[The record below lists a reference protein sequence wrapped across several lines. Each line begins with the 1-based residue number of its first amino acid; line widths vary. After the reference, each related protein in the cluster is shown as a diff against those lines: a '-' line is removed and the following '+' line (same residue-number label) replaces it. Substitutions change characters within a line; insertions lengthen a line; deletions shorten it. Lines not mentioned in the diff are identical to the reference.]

1 MQGPSLDPGG
11 TTAHPDPL
19 HRAQRAGNPGQ
30 HWSLGAGFWLV
41 FPKGN
46 GNLLPAHDFLQ
57 DTNSSCKR
65 GMEQRLLWRP
75 GAQSKKRKLRCW
87 DAVYPLPLKHHN
99 TKVLMLRD
107 VPRKALQYPVL
118 LTDLP
123 VLLAWL
129 YQSRTCLC
137 RTSRIQ
143 PLETTPGPLWFLMQK
158 IPMATEG
165 PVLAMATHPG

>member
-1 MQGPSLDPGG
+1 MQGPSLDAGG

-30 HWSLGAGFWLV
+30 HWPLGAGFWLV

-46 GNLLPAHDFLQ
+46 GNLLPTHDFLQ

-99 TKVLMLRD
+99 TKVLVLRD
-107 VPRKALQYPVL
+107 VPRKSPAASSLCCSQTSLCCWLGSTSHARACAGHPGYSL
-118 LTDLP
+118 WKQH
-123 VLLAWL
+123 LAPFGF
-129 YQSRTCLC
+129 SLC
-137 RTSRIQ
+137 RKLQRRLKGLSW
-143 PLETTPGPLWFLMQK
+143 PW
-158 IPMATEG
+158 
-165 PVLAMATHPG
+165 

>member
-46 GNLLPAHDFLQ
+46 GNLLPTHDFLQ

-99 TKVLMLRD
+99 TEVLMLRD
-107 VPRKALQYPVL
+107 VPRKALQHFPCAAHRPPCAAGL
-118 LTDLP
+118 ALP
-123 VLLAWL
+123 VTHMPVQDTQDTASGNNTWP
-129 YQSRTCLC
+129 
-137 RTSRIQ
+137 
-143 PLETTPGPLWFLMQK
+143 PLVPYAENSDGD
-158 IPMATEG
+158 
-165 PVLAMATHPG
+165 